1 MADSAK
7 NLPAVPTVSEWY
19 DDVPRSIRTHV
30 VVGLVLL
37 VATFGGFGAWAF
49 GAPLAAAV
57 IAQGTFV
64 ATGQN
69 KVVQHLEGGII
80 KELLVD
86 EGDVVAAGQPLVK
99 LDETLARANKRELF
113 LRRTRL
119 EATVARLLAE
129 YDGARELVFPAD
141 LRARSDDPEVAT
153 ILDEQRLAFRARR
166 SSLEKDV
173 ALLERNIDALDLRAR
188 GHSRQLEAFR
198 TQVDIFEE
206 EHGDKAHL
214 YDKGLTRKSEMN
226 ALKRAMVEATGHIGR
241 LEAEI
246 AEIDQMRL
254 KYEVQI
260 EKTRSEYRQAA
271 LDELQLI
278 QSELESV
285 REKTRKAEDV
295 LARSVVKAPVAGT
308 VFRMHYH
315 TPGGVIESGK
325 AILEILPSQAPLII
339 ETLIPRTEID
349 TVRVGQEATVRLI
362 ALNQRTTPVLKG
374 EVFYVSADAIADTSQ
389 GAVQEV
395 YVARVSLT
403 PAEIARVDDFAPTPG
418 MPVEIMIQTESRTFA
433 EYLARPVMDSMTRAF
448 REQ

>member
-1 MADSAK
+1 MADASRP
-7 NLPAVPTVSEWY
+7 PAVPTVSEWY
-19 DDVPRSIRTHV
+19 DDVPRSIRTHAI
-30 VVGLVLL
+30 VGLTLMA
-37 VATFGGFGAWAF
+37 ATFGGFGAWAF

-57 IAQGTFV
+57 IAPGTFV

-80 KELLVD
+80 QELMVA
-86 EGDVVAAGQPLVK
+86 EGDVVSRGQPLVR
-99 LDETLARANKRELF
+99 LDGTLARANKRELF
-113 LRRTRL
+113 LRQLRL
-119 EATVARLLAE
+119 EATAARLLAE
-129 YDGARELVFPAD
+129 YDGAEALVFPDRLEAH
-141 LRARSDDPEVAT
+141 ADDPEVAT
-153 ILDEQRLAFRARR
+153 ILDEQRLAFNSRR
-166 SSLEKDV
+166 NSLEKDI

-188 GHSRQLEAFR
+188 GYGRQLDAFR
-198 TQVDIFEE
+198 AQVEIFDE

-254 KYEVQI
+254 KYEVQM
-260 EKTRSEYRQAA
+260 EKTRSQYRQAA

-285 REKTRKAEDV
+285 REKARKAEDV

-308 VFRMHYH
+308 VYRMHYH

-325 AILEILPSQAPLII
+325 AILEILPSEAPLII
-339 ETLIPRTEID
+339 EANVPRTEID
-349 TVRVGQEATVRLI
+349 TVRPGQEATVRLT

-374 EVFYVSADAIADTSQ
+374 EVFYVSADAIADKSA
-389 GAVQEV
+389 GPIEEV
-395 YVARVSLT
+395 YVARISL
-403 PAEIARVDDFAPTPG
+403 PAEQLARVPGGFTPTPG
-418 MPVEIMIQTESRTFA
+418 MPVEIMIQTEKRTFA
-433 EYLARPVMDSMTRAF
+433 EYLARPVMDSMSRAF

>member
-1 MADSAK
+1 
-7 NLPAVPTVSEWY
+7 
-19 DDVPRSIRTHV
+19 
-30 VVGLVLL
+30 
-37 VATFGGFGAWAF
+37 
-49 GAPLAAAV
+49 
-57 IAQGTFV
+57 
-64 ATGQN
+64 
-69 KVVQHLEGGII
+69 
-80 KELLVD
+80 
-86 EGDVVAAGQPLVK
+86 
-99 LDETLARANKRELF
+99 
-113 LRRTRL
+113 
-119 EATVARLLAE
+119 
-129 YDGARELVFPAD
+129 
-141 LRARSDDPEVAT
+141 
-153 ILDEQRLAFRARR
+153 
-166 SSLEKDV
+166 
-173 ALLERNIDALDLRAR
+173 
-188 GHSRQLEAFR
+188 
-198 TQVDIFEE
+198 
-206 EHGDKAHL
+206 
-214 YDKGLTRKSEMN
+214 MN

>member
-30 VVGLVLL
+30 VVGLALL

-188 GHSRQLEAFR
+188 GHGRQLEAFR

>member
-188 GHSRQLEAFR
+188 GHGRQLEAFR

>member
-1 MADSAK
+1 MVGNA

-19 DDVPRSIRTHV
+19 DEVPRSIRTHAI
-30 VVGLVLL
+30 VGLALMA
-37 VATFGGFGAWAF
+37 ATFGGFGAWAF

-80 KELLVD
+80 KEILVD
-86 EGDVVAAGQPLVK
+86 EGDVVRVGQPLVR

-113 LRRTRL
+113 LRRLRL
-119 EATVARLLAE
+119 AATAARLLAE
-129 YDGARELVFPAD
+129 YDEAKELVFPER
-141 LRARSDDPEVAT
+141 LRVHAQDAEVAT
-153 ILDEQRLAFRARR
+153 ILDEQRLAFKTRR

-188 GHSRQLEAFR
+188 GYGRQLAAFR
-198 TQVDIFEE
+198 TQVTIFEE

-226 ALKRAMVEATGHIGR
+226 AIRRAMVETTGHIGR

-254 KYEVQI
+254 KYDVQI
-260 EKTRSEYRQAA
+260 EKTRSQYRQTA

-285 REKTRKAEDV
+285 REKARKAEDV
-295 LARSVVKAPVAGT
+295 LDRAVVKAPVAGT
-308 VFRMHYH
+308 VYRLHYH
-315 TPGGVIESGK
+315 TAGGVIESGK

-339 ETLIPRTEID
+339 ETQIARTEID
-349 TVRVGQEATVRLI
+349 TVRVGQEATVRLT
-362 ALNQRTTPVLKG
+362 ALNQRTTPVLEG
-374 EVFYVSADAIADTSQ
+374 EVFYVSADAIADASE
-389 GAVQEV
+389 GPIEEV
-395 YVARVSLT
+395 YVARVSL
-403 PAEIARVDDFAPTPG
+403 PAEELARVRGFAPTPG
-418 MPVEIMIQTESRTFA
+418 MPAEIMIQTEERTFA

>member
-30 VVGLVLL
+30 VVGLALL